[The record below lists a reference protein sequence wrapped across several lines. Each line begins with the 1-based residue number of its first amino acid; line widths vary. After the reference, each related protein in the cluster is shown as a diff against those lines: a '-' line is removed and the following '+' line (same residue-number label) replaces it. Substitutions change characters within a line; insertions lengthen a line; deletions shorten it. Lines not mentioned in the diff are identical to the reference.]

1 MSEINKT
8 GRLDYL
14 DSARGIAALM
24 VMFGHLINWK
34 YGDSHMIHAAS
45 IVFNAND
52 AVSFFF
58 VLSGMVLSYPYLQLN
73 KSLDLGK
80 FYVTRIFRIYPGFWV
95 ALLVGVLYV
104 NRYDLSAARLTD
116 IFIKGKAEFWE
127 EFFLIKGHNIY
138 YLPGWTLSIEMV
150 YSFLMPFL
158 VAIAKYRKELIPW
171 LVGLS
176 VIMSYVTG
184 IFLFHFSLGLFLG
197 AYFATYNSDAIKN
210 TFWYR
215 YRYIGIV
222 LALPLFSMRQWT
234 KIWPIG
240 GSTLHYIL
248 DYLKLDFFHLSALAS
263 FFFIICL
270 MYYPRL
276 RRLFELKALVYIG
289 KISYGIYLMHWILV
303 CIIGDQWEKRILPL
317 FPNATSALLAS
328 AVVCFVLTVL
338 LASLLHYLVELP
350 FIRLGKKVV
359 KKMKPTL
366 EI

>member
-1 MSEINKT
+1 MSEINKA

-34 YGDSHMIHAAS
+34 YGDSHLIHAAS
-45 IVFNAND
+45 IVLNAND

-58 VLSGMVLSYPYLQLN
+58 VLSGMVLSYPYLQLG
-73 KSLDLGK
+73 KPLDIGK
-80 FYVTRIFRIYPGFWV
+80 FYVTRIFRIYPAFWV

-104 NRYDLSAARLTD
+104 NRYNLTSD
-116 IFIKGKAEFWE
+116 RMTEIFLLGKEQFWE

-138 YLPGWTLSIEMV
+138 YLPGWTLSIELV

-158 VAIAKYRKELIPW
+158 VAVAKYKKALIPW
-171 LVGLS
+171 LVWMSLA
-176 VIMSYVTG
+176 MSYVTG

-197 AYFATYNSDAIKN
+197 AYFATYSSEAIKN

-215 YRYIGIV
+215 YRYIGML

-234 KIWPIG
+234 KIVPIG
-240 GSTLHYIL
+240 GSTLHYLL
-248 DYLKLDFFHLSALAS
+248 DFLKLDLFHLSALAS

-276 RRLFELKALVYIG
+276 RKLFQLRGLVYIG

-303 CIIGDQWEKRILPL
+303 CIIGDQWENRILPL
-317 FPNATSALLAS
+317 FPNAAIALLVS
-328 AVVCFVLTVL
+328 AAACFAMTIL
-338 LASLLHYLVELP
+338 LASLLHYLIELP
-350 FIRLGKKVV
+350 FIKLGKSVV